1 MGPLVALTS
10 RKADRLSAIDTD
22 SMTIP
27 AEAPRQPLPI
37 AQAIGAPDSAYIA
50 SAAVPASLTPAG
62 ALLALREDIQAEDTL
77 IASRVTW
84 YVTSQAFLLTAYA
97 TSWNAGFEWQA
108 FFHRVLPLAAIA
120 LSALILASI
129 YAATW
134 AQEVYLRE
142 QARLVAEIK
151 ERFALS
157 APEAVALEAY
167 ERTMVANRRS
177 AAGRSIG
184 NRIHALVR
192 VAPIVLPFA
201 FALLWLYAYGFAP
214 RIPL

>member
-1 MGPLVALTS
+1 M
-10 RKADRLSAIDTD
+10 DTH
-22 SMTIP
+22 T
-27 AEAPRQPLPI
+27 
-37 AQAIGAPDSAYIA
+37 
-50 SAAVPASLTPAG
+50 LTPSE
-62 ALLALREDIQAEDTL
+62 ALLSLREHIQAENKL

-97 TSWNAGFEWQA
+97 TSWNAGFSWQA
-108 FFHRVLPLAAIA
+108 FFHQILPLAAIA

-134 AQEVYLRE
+134 AQDVYLRE
-142 QARLVAEIK
+142 QARLVVRIREQLDLSVAES
-151 ERFALS
+151 L
-157 APEAVALEAY
+157 ALEAY
-167 ERTMVANRRS
+167 ERTMVANRMD

-192 VAPIVLPFA
+192 VTPIVLPIG

-214 RIPL
+214 RLGG